1 MGSEPEPVAEPRSG
15 PGREVSIGRR
25 ALTRGAALGALCAL
39 FGVVVGTEPLHDN
52 SFLTHLATGRLILD
66 GHFPHSDPYTFTAH
80 GEPWVVQSWLAS
92 VAYATADRLAGG
104 NGIRVLVAALSSLL
118 GLLVWRL
125 SRPGRT
131 ISARVLAVAAT
142 LVAGGVGWGSRP
154 LLFGLVC
161 FALTIVIVE
170 ERRDPRWLIPLL
182 WVWANCHGS
191 FPLGLVLIA
200 VGALGR
206 RLDGDDAGPDL
217 RALAYAALGCV
228 LAVANPTG
236 IRLLIF
242 PIELLQRQKVL
253 SAVTEWQAP
262 TFTSL
267 SQRLFLL
274 QAMAVVVLL
283 PRLRARHRYRSGL
296 LFVVFFASALLG
308 SRNITLATLVF
319 VPILARE
326 LRDLGSLRSDRR
338 AVLNTAFVG
347 LLGVAAVA
355 ALFGRLSAT
364 EPFDLTSYP
373 IASID
378 RLEEQGLLT
387 PEHRLAT
394 RDFVG
399 NYLEFRT
406 GGSVPVF
413 VDDRVDMLPESLVA
427 DEGVLLSGGRTWDEV
442 LDKWKI
448 ETVIWEREKP
458 LASLLMLSDDWERVA
473 VDKSAAKGSTSEW
486 WTFRRVGTDAG

>member
-1 MGSEPEPVAEPRSG
+1 MSEPARTSTTPS
-15 PGREVSIGRR
+15 RR
-25 ALTRGAALGALCAL
+25 LTRGAVLGAFCVV
-39 FGVVVGTEPLHDN
+39 FGVVVGTQPLYDN

-80 GEPWVVQSWLAS
+80 GQPWVVQSWLAS

-104 NGIRVLVAALSSLL
+104 NGIRVLIAALSALL
-118 GLLVWRL
+118 AVLIWRL

-161 FALTIVIVE
+161 FALTMVIIE
-170 ERRDPRWLIPLL
+170 ERHDPRWLVPLF
-182 WVWANCHGS
+182 WVWVNCHGS
-191 FPLGLVLIA
+191 FPLGIVFIA

-206 RLDGDDAGPDL
+206 RLDGDDAKPDL
-217 RALAYAALGCV
+217 RALAYGALGCV
-228 LAVANPTG
+228 LAVVNPTG
-236 IRLLIF
+236 IRILVF
-242 PIELLQRQKVL
+242 PVELLQRQKVL
-253 SAVTEWQAP
+253 SAVIEWQAP

-267 SQRLFLL
+267 WQRIFLL
-274 QAMAVVVLL
+274 QAMAVIVLL
-283 PRLRARHRYRSGL
+283 PRLRQRYRYRFGL

-308 SRNITLATLVF
+308 SRNITLATVVL

-326 LRDLGSLRSDRR
+326 LRDLGSLRADRR
-338 AVLNTAFVG
+338 SALNTAMVAF
-347 LLGVAAVA
+347 LGVVAVA
-355 ALFGRLSAT
+355 ALVGRLSAT
-364 EPFDLTSYP
+364 KPFDLTSYP

-387 PEHRLAT
+387 PAHRLAT

-406 GGSVPVF
+406 RGKVPAF
-413 VDDRVDMLPESLVA
+413 VDDRVDMLPVGLVD
-427 DEGVLLSGGRTWDEV
+427 DEGVLLSGGRTWEEV

-448 ETVIWEREKP
+448 ETVIWERDKP
-458 LASLLMLSDDWERVA
+458 LATLLSLSDKWERVA
-473 VDKSAAKGSTSEW
+473 VDKSAEKGSKSEW
-486 WTFRRVGTDAG
+486 WTFRRVGAPAG